1 MGVNSLFKT
10 VTRQRPYCAW
20 VQHANLSA
28 TEPPKLRSGGSFIAE
43 SVSEKKLKSVNIWHS
58 YRQEGGL
65 FRALYASGHHI
76 AKRQIRK
83 CTRQLTDSSINL
95 ACNFANIYWLKNFT
109 DRFINKLFLIFLL
122 TSPPHLK
129 CIAIHYLLI
138 YRQSLF
144 FLALMFHKV
153 VSQCMPGIV
162 GPIIIVFLQI
172 Y

>member
-76 AKRQIRK
+76 AKRRIRK

-109 DRFINKLFLIFLL
+109 DRLINKLFLIFLL

-129 CIAIHYLLI
+129 CIATQPSNL
-138 YRQSLF
+138 SPVAF

-162 GPIIIVFLQI
+162 GPIILVFLQI